1 MEYKKGIEMLPFMK
15 NYTAN
20 YNLWEVAVHAMLVHE
35 QMNTREEIIQTCK
48 VPGNGNWGI
57 SENER
62 IFESCS
68 KYFYK

>member
-1 MEYKKGIEMLPFMK
+1 MGSCCW
-15 NYTAN
+15 T
-20 YNLWEVAVHAMLVHE
+20 VHAMLVHE

-68 KYFYK
+68 KYFYFYK